1 MRLVRYN
8 YPSSR
13 TASPFGFGRSAFGGL
28 DSEINR
34 LFESAYAG
42 FGGTQTTGGSSFP
55 VDLFQDQ
62 NSTFVRAEL
71 PGVSRE
77 NIEVQV
83 VGDELTITASRKAA
97 AEGDK
102 EAASY
107 AVSRTVTIPEGTPS
121 DKVTA
126 AYENGVLTVTLPK
139 PEEIKPRKVAIQVS

>member
-13 TASPFGFGRSAFGGL
+13 IASPFGFGRSAFGGL

-42 FGGTQTTGGSSFP
+42 FGGSQTTGGSSFP
-55 VDLFQDQ
+55 VDLFQDE

-77 NIEVQV
+77 NISVEA

-97 AEGDK
+97 EGDK
-102 EAASY
+102 EAA
-107 AVSRTVTIPEGTPS
+107 ATAISRTVTIPEGTPT

-139 PEEIKPRKVAIQVS
+139 PEEVKPRKVAIQVS